1 MRRTFIPILIWLF
14 SALLLAGAVQANSGV
29 PPYAATRDYVLTLD
43 DKGAPLLSVFGGKIT
58 TYRRLAEADTTSKED
73 RGALKQLR
81 EQLEG
86 VQGRLGAADARLA
99 EFSARAEALQAL
111 YQGLARSRDESGLLE
126 AEQAIALANQQLQLA
141 GNVPAAILALR
152 AAETR
157 LASVDLPQALP
168 LRKALAKDLERLKA
182 LPVVDL
188 PATSMLL
195 EQVLLAIDQLPLAMD
210 SRPQAP
216 PEPASEAAPLP
227 WWQRTFGDIWQEL
240 RGLVRIQRF
249 DRAEVVL
256 LAPGQGFLLRENLKL
271 RLLNARLAL
280 LSRDQA
286 TFRSEL
292 RATADA
298 LSRHFDTRDKGVQ
311 AALATLRQLLAS
323 EVVVALPDLNE
334 TQAALSGLRSGKGK
348 K

>member
-1 MRRTFIPILIWLF
+1 MTTDKLTTPSPGPLPEAPPAAKRSNLWLWVAIA
-14 SALLLAGAVQANSGV
+14 ALVLAAWQWLETRQQI
-29 PPYAATRDYVLTLD
+29 AAIQEQV
-43 DKGAPLLSVFGGKIT
+43 A
-58 TYRRLAEADTTSKED
+58 RRLADADTASKEE
-73 RGALKQLR
+73 RGALRQMR
-81 EQLEG
+81 EQIEG

-99 EFSARAEALQAL
+99 EFSARAEALQAQ

-126 AEQAIALANQQLQLA
+126 AEQAIALATQQLQLA

-157 LASVDLPQALP
+157 LAAVDLASALV
-168 LRKALAKDLERLKA
+168 LRKAVAKDLERLKA

-188 PATSMLL
+188 AGTSLL
-195 EQVLLAIDQLPLAMD
+195 VEQVLLAIDKLPLAMD
-210 SRPQAP
+210 GRPQAT
-216 PEPASEAAPLP
+216 PEKAAAAAVLP
-227 WWQRTFGDIWQEL
+227 WWQRTFSDMWQEL

-249 DRAEVVL
+249 DQAEAVL

-292 RATADA
+292 KATAEA
-298 LSRHFDTRDKGVQ
+298 LGRHFDTRDKGVQ
-311 AALATLRQLLAS
+311 AALDTLRQLLARD
-323 EVVVALPDLNE
+323 VVVALPELGE
-334 TQAALSGLRSGKGK
+334 TQAALGGLRSGKSK